1 MNMRKI
7 CANCKSGYIEGDR
20 YCRFCGAPMG
30 TPEFVEENFAT
41 IYGPPPVKRTHHCIK
56 CGFTW
61 ETWEAKHQLSGAMTI
76 GRNRPQTFSAA
87 RNCKAQR

>member
-7 CANCKSGYIEGDR
+7 CANCRSGYIEGDK

-30 TPEFVEENFAT
+30 IPEFIKEDFAT

-61 ETWEAKHQLSGAMTI
+61 ETWEMIDDEKYC
-76 GRNRPQTFSAA
+76 PQCGGEAPAVRSDG
-87 RNCKAQR
+87 NWM

>member
-61 ETWEAKHQLSGAMTI
+61 ETWEMI
-76 GRNRPQTFSAA
+76 DYENYCPQCGGEAPAVRSNDNWT
-87 RNCKAQR
+87 